1 MSLFSELIKKRSSR
15 GHTGFWDSKY
25 GPFSQINQIDFCAQL
40 TPGMLKELQVMH
52 LKMGEKTNARIQE
65 ANKFIEALPTYQM
78 SETEEMAA
86 NAIFSRIATILNSPF
101 GSGDVSTR
109 LFANKA
115 QELNTLLKTINVNM
129 PISSSMLD
137 VLNSTSRLFKADD
150 RFYTYKKEKSDFYE
164 ALVQNYIN
172 SLLGGSGAAVNTGP
186 WVKQSDFNR
195 QMITDFMVFTDL
207 SKQVS
212 GRYAAY
218 DKNDVEMIGHN
229 VKISDNLYVSVNSNL
244 GSLLNTLSKLSGKSS
259 VNFSLDDELADTLDT
274 LSSLRGQVKSG
285 INQNIINSNTRTEL
299 PLSTFND
306 AKLNLL
312 YSLYS
317 LDASQNFIYF
327 YKNPKNSPTLSAYAN
342 YLLAKNIHK
351 TTLFTANDIYFT
363 EKGFET
369 ALSWLTRKNLYLKFN
384 RGIKMDAS
392 LLTQQR
398 RYGFK
403 SI

>member
-1 MSLFSELIKKRSSR
+1 MSLFSELIKKRASR

-52 LKMGEKTNARIQE
+52 LKMGEKTNALIQE

-150 RFYTYKKEKSDFYE
+150 RFYAYKKEKSDFYE

-172 SLLGGSGAAVNTGP
+172 GLLGGSGAAVNTGP

-259 VNFSLDDELADTLDT
+259 INFSLDDELADTLDT